1 MTKITTTRMAI
12 IPPTSPLTFT
22 SLWSFSDTTLTL
34 GRTANR
40 FENPSLAR
48 ETYLC
53 ETYLYIRRGYTNC
66 RMMMTRMMTTR
77 TPMIRLMVPRF
88 TPYPN
93 LLVCSH
99 VAPYYTHCRSIE
111 TKHLKKSKRKG
122 GASRG
127 AAQTSL
133 S

>member
-48 ETYLC
+48 ETY
-53 ETYLYIRRGYTNC
+53 IIGRGYTSC

-77 TPMIRLMVPRF
+77 TPMIKLMVPRF
-88 TPYPN
+88 TP
-93 LLVCSH
+93 
-99 VAPYYTHCRSIE
+99 
-111 TKHLKKSKRKG
+111 
-122 GASRG
+122 
-127 AAQTSL
+127 
-133 S
+133 

>member
-1 MTKITTTRMAI
+1 MTRMTTTRMAI

-53 ETYLYIRRGYTNC
+53 ETYLYIRRGYTSC
-66 RMMMTRMMTTR
+66 RMITTR
-77 TPMIRLMVPRF
+77 TPTIRLMVPRF
-88 TPYPN
+88 TP
-93 LLVCSH
+93 
-99 VAPYYTHCRSIE
+99 
-111 TKHLKKSKRKG
+111 
-122 GASRG
+122 
-127 AAQTSL
+127 
-133 S
+133 